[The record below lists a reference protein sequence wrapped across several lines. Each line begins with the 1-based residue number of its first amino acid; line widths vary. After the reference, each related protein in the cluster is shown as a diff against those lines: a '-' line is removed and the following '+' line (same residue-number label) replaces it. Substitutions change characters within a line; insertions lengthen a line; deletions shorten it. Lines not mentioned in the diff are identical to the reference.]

1 MAVDLD
7 GLKTGNLVFKKGP
20 EDSDPRRAAGHSIR
34 KRKGQP
40 VSGAAKMRAAY
51 KTRKNNGVTKAKS
64 RAQKSYTGVI

>member
-7 GLKTGNLVFKKGP
+7 SLKIDGLVFKKGP
-20 EDSDPRRAAGHSIR
+20 ADSDPRRAAGHSIR

-51 KTRKNNGVTKAKS
+51 KSRKNVGVAKPKS
-64 RAQKSYTGVI
+64 RAQKGYTGVL